1 MLGICYVIRKEG
13 VIKSDQVRFK
23 KGKKQKQPLSQTR
36 VLICPEGSLRDIVW
50 SETYSCL
57 NYSPVRL

>member
-23 KGKKQKQPLSQTR
+23 KGKKQKQPLSQAR
-36 VLICPEGSLRDIVW
+36 VLICPERSLRMGMLFEVGRIHV
-50 SETYSCL
+50 
-57 NYSPVRL
+57 